1 MLRAK
6 GRGSGEWID
15 MKPKDL
21 DALLERTRGKVS
33 EEDFRLLKALADS
46 LIYFTDVIEN
56 DRMTIRELRRLILG
70 KGSERTRKVLLRA
83 GIEGKD
89 RESDKT
95 EPPGGEK
102 KKRPGHGR
110 NGAEAYRGANRV
122 EVSHP
127 TLASGD
133 GCPGCLKGKVYPQ
146 RPAFLVRVVGR
157 SPIHADVY
165 ALAKFRCNLCGEV
178 FTAPAPEGV
187 GEEKYDASA
196 AAMIGLLK
204 YGTGLP
210 FNRLEGLQESLGIP
224 LPASTQWEIVE
235 EASRGLEPVFEELVG
250 QAAQGE
256 ILHNDDTSMKV
267 LTLMKENEERAAKGS
282 AKESDRTGIFT
293 SGIVSM
299 AEGRRIALFFT
310 GRQHAGENLK
320 DVLAQRNR
328 ELKTPIQMCDALSR
342 NLPRELEVVLANCL
356 AHGRRRFV
364 GVVESFPEECRHVL
378 ETLRKVYEN
387 DATAKERELTPEER
401 LAFHQAQSGPVMD
414 GLQEWLNR
422 QINEKLVE
430 PNSGLGEAI
439 GYMLRHWEK
448 LTLFLREPGAP
459 LDNNVVERAL
469 KKAILHR
476 KNSLFYKTPT
486 GARVGDLFMSLIHTC
501 ELSKVDPSDYLTEL
515 LRNSE
520 AASQRPG
527 DWMPWTYQETPVPTD
542 G

>member
-387 DATAKERELTPEER
+387 DATAKVRPGRGHR
-401 LAFHQAQSGPVMD
+401 LHAEA
-414 GLQEWLNR
+414 
-422 QINEKLVE
+422 
-430 PNSGLGEAI
+430 LGEAD
-439 GYMLRHWEK
+439 
-448 LTLFLREPGAP
+448 A
-459 LDNNVVERAL
+459 V
-469 KKAILHR
+469 
-476 KNSLFYKTPT
+476 ST
-486 GARVGDLFMSLIHTC
+486 GARSATRQQCRREGLEEGDSPSEEQPLLQNADRGARGRPVHEPHPHLRALEGRPLRLSHRALE
-501 ELSKVDPSDYLTEL
+501 ELRGGVPTSRRLDAVDL
-515 LRNSE
+515 
-520 AASQRPG
+520 PG
-527 DWMPWTYQETPVPTD
+527 DPGPHRRLKGCQDPGLVQACRKDTVLLGGFKPRNVLR